1 MSGKTLTLGG
11 SHQINSFSNNSLYGD
26 LSAILIENLPFWTDF
41 VRTPSR
47 DISLID
53 EWERK
58 MKLITEATVKENVC
72 AMAGVPSWYLVLLQN
87 ILKYTGKSNLL
98 EVWPNLELFMHGGV
112 SFTPYRQRYK
122 ELIPS
127 EKMNYLETYNAS
139 EGFFAIQD
147 DLSSPG
153 LLLMLDLKVF
163 FEFMPLHELGK
174 ENPKTFMIEE
184 VETGVDYAI
193 IISTNGGLWRYMIG
207 DTVRFVS
214 LFPHRIIISGRT
226 KHYINAFGEELM
238 IDNAEQA
245 LKDACQT
252 TGATIRE
259 YTAAPIYMDTNTKG
273 AHQWLIEF
281 ENPPS
286 DTTKFMGVL
295 DTKLREV
302 NSDYDAKRYKD
313 ITLDM
318 PHLVVARQQLFFDWL
333 KEKKKLGG
341 QNKVPRLANNREYID
356 HLLELNKA

>member
-1 MSGKTLTLGG
+1 
-11 SHQINSFSNNSLYGD
+11 
-26 LSAILIENLPFWTDF
+26 
-41 VRTPSR
+41 
-47 DISLID
+47 
-53 EWERK
+53 
-58 MKLITEATVKENVC
+58 
-72 AMAGVPSWYLVLLQN
+72 
-87 ILKYTGKSNLL
+87 
-98 EVWPNLELFMHGGV
+98 
-112 SFTPYRQRYK
+112 
-122 ELIPS
+122 
-127 EKMNYLETYNAS
+127 
-139 EGFFAIQD
+139 
-147 DLSSPG
+147 
-153 LLLMLDLKVF
+153 
-163 FEFMPLHELGK
+163 
-174 ENPKTFMIEE
+174 MIEE